1 MKTINQFLFKVTVF
15 TTAAFFFVFGA
26 FALNSSGIDR
36 AIAEMTSF
44 MDIAFNLVIAIGSLI
59 GLIGSVRVYVEWQ
72 SADQNTRKA
81 IMRWFGACLFLIL
94 VSVTV
99 KALFN

>member
-36 AIAEMTSF
+36 AVAQMSSF

-59 GLIGSVRVYVEWQ
+59 GLIGSVRVYIEWQ

-94 VSVTV
+94 VSVIV